1 MIPASWLPL
10 AAGARFTQPRDH
22 SLADP
27 CTCNILK
34 RNTHFREDCVT
45 SRFAVSL
52 NIHTYLDVRVQV
64 GRPIALVDRAS
75 DAVHLLHDHIT
86 VEPQLGLL
94 RLQLRSPVRHGG
106 HGRRGAAV
114 GTARARIV
122 LVIASYQTVLKEERN
137 VKIVN

>member
-1 MIPASWLPL
+1 M
-10 AAGARFTQPRDH
+10 QH
-22 SLADP
+22 
-27 CTCNILK
+27 LK
-34 RNTHFREDCVT
+34 EKYALQRRLRHFSFCCE
-45 SRFAVSL
+45 SQ
-52 NIHTYLDVRVQV
+52 HTYLDVRVQV

-94 RLQLRSPVRHGG
+94 CLQLRSPVRHGG

-114 GTARARIV
+114 GTARASIV